1 MQNKAF
7 SHDFNKNMSVV
18 IQVREKKPAGAQ
30 YGPPQ
35 TCSF

>member
-1 MQNKAF
+1 MQNKPF
-7 SHDFNKNMSVV
+7 SHNFNKNMSAV
-18 IQVREKKPAGAQ
+18 QVREKKPTGAQ